1 MWPATGG
8 SDVGPAEDILPGPI
22 HRRKLCGGSHLISCT
37 SLMPPRIL
45 SACLVADALAGMR
58 VLTVPLVEA
67 HDYFHMQALAAWVQR
82 HARVLTTA
90 SAPSGEAAG
99 PSLPEQIEALH
110 SSESAPEQQPQYWPL
125 LQRLVALG
133 MTEDAVGLLGLHSAW
148 QLAYAGGRNQQ
159 MLSLVR
165 HSP

>member
-1 MWPATGG
+1 M
-8 SDVGPAEDILPGPI
+8 
-22 HRRKLCGGSHLISCT
+22 
-37 SLMPPRIL
+37 
-45 SACLVADALAGMR
+45 
-58 VLTVPLVEA
+58 
-67 HDYFHMQALAAWVQR
+67 QR

-90 SAPSGEAAG
+90 SSPSGEAAG

-110 SSESAPEQQPQYWPL
+110 SSESAPEQQPHYWHL

-165 HSP
+165 PPLQALTQQMQQSRHSVNTQAT